1 MVRHADGGGA
11 TRRAAVVLI
20 AAAVLGLAGISRA
33 SAGTIEVTKLTA
45 AEHAFAKS
53 YEALVPTLNRAS
65 AALVHAVGNASK
77 DTNTQVATVFG
88 AVARQW
94 ATATKPLL
102 ALKAPPREATAFAS
116 MSRLTRSVEADL
128 RALSQAGSTDNVKQ
142 ATSAGTHLTRDF
154 NALGAAIRQ
163 MKTKLG
169 LP

>member
-1 MVRHADGGGA
+1 MLLAHGGGA
-11 TRRAAVVLI
+11 IRRRSTVLL
-20 AAAVLGLAGISRA
+20 AAAALALTGISQA
-33 SAGTIEVTKLTA
+33 SARTIERAKLTS

-65 AALVHAVGNASK
+65 AAVVHAVGNASK
-77 DTNTQVATVFG
+77 DTDAQVATIFG

-102 ALKAPPREATAFAS
+102 ALKAPPQETTVFAS
-116 MSRLTRSVEADL
+116 MSRLTRSVEVDL
-128 RALSQAGSTDNVKQ
+128 RSLSQAGSTDNVKE
-142 ATSAGTHLTRDF
+142 ATSAGRHLARDF
-154 NALGAAIRQ
+154 NALGAAIKQ